1 MLQVKNLNVFY
12 DGLHALSDVS
22 FDLGDKEMLA
32 LVGSNG
38 AGKTTLLNSING
50 LIKPKSGSIEFVGR
64 RVDSLPV
71 YKVVELGITLIP
83 EAKWVFQDM
92 SVAENL
98 MLGAYPPRCRKRFR
112 ETMDSLF
119 EYFPILR
126 ERGKSSASTLS
137 GGELQMLVI
146 ARGLMASPKL
156 LLLDEPSL
164 GLAPRL
170 VKQVFEVV
178 GRLHREIGLS
188 IILAEQ
194 NIHLA
199 LELAQNGLV
208 LENGRAVMEG
218 AARGL
223 LQDPGIREK
232 YLGL

>member
-1 MLQVKNLNVFY
+1 MLRVKQLNVFY
-12 DGLHALSDVS
+12 DGLRALNDVS
-22 FDLGDKEMLA
+22 FDIGERELLA

-38 AGKTTLLNSING
+38 AGKTTLLNTISG
-50 LIKPKSGSIEFVGR
+50 LIRPKSGSVEFLGSR
-64 RVDSLPV
+64 IDSLPSHE
-71 YKVVELGITLIP
+71 VVELGITLIP
-83 EAKWVFQDM
+83 EAKWIFPDM
-92 SVAENL
+92 SVMENL
-98 MLGAYPPRCRKRFR
+98 MLGAYPPRCRKGFK
-112 ETMDSLF
+112 ETMVSLF

-126 ERGKSSASTLS
+126 ERGKSAASTLS

-170 VKQVFEVV
+170 VRQVFEVV
-178 GRLHREIGLS
+178 GRLHQETGLA

-199 LELAQNGLV
+199 LEVAQKGLV
-208 LENGRAVMEG
+208 LENGRGVMEG
-218 AARGL
+218 AARDL